1 MDCVKP
7 FKRNISEHGL
17 VRAGQLTTVIVMIV
31 AVVWAPQ
38 IIKFSSLWNYIQSI
52 FSYVTPP
59 IVAIFLVGI
68 FWKRANRHGAFVTFV
83 LGIGLGVV
91 GFFANE
97 IGGLFPIH
105 FLYAAFI
112 SFVGSIALHVGV
124 SLMTAPEPDE
134 KLDGLI
140 WTPTLWKTETE
151 DLKTVPF
158 WKNYR
163 YLAALLFVTTMAMV
177 IWFW

>member
-1 MDCVKP
+1 MDFVKP
-7 FKRNISEHGL
+7 FRPEISEKKL
-17 VRAGQLTTVIVMIV
+17 VTIGRITTVVVMLI
-31 AVVWAPQ
+31 AVLWAPQ

-52 FSYVTPP
+52 LSYVTPP

-83 LGIGLGVV
+83 VGIGLGVV

-105 FLYAAFI
+105 FLYAALI
-112 SFVGSIALHVGV
+112 SFLASVALHVGV

-134 KLDGLI
+134 KTEGLV
-140 WTPTLWKTETE
+140 WSPRLWHTETDE
-151 DLKTVPF
+151 LKSVSW

-163 YLAALLFVTTMAMV
+163 YQAALLFATTAVIV